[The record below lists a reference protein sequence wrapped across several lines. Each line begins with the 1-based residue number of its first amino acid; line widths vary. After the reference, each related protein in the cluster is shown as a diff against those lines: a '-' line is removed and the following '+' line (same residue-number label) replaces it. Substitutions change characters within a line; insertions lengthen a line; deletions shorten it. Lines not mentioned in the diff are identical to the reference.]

1 MQRSIA
7 VLLIGAV
14 ALSGCGFRDSRVN
27 PLNWFGGSD
36 EVEVVEDSSA
46 PVNPLIPQKDRVSVF
61 ARPEAVDQTVLI
73 QSVSDM
79 RVELTP
85 TGAIVYA
92 TGIAARQGAYGVELR
107 LDEADRDERTKDAT
121 LDFTFRAI
129 YPGYRTPVGSD
140 RTRTL
145 RAAVSLSRQQ
155 LAGVRSIRVVAE
167 QNARESRR

>member
-1 MQRSIA
+1 
-7 VLLIGAV
+7 
-14 ALSGCGFRDSRVN
+14 
-27 PLNWFGGSD
+27 
-36 EVEVVEDSSA
+36 
-46 PVNPLIPQKDRVSVF
+46 
-61 ARPEAVDQTVLI
+61 
-73 QSVSDM
+73 M
-79 RVELTP
+79 RVERTP